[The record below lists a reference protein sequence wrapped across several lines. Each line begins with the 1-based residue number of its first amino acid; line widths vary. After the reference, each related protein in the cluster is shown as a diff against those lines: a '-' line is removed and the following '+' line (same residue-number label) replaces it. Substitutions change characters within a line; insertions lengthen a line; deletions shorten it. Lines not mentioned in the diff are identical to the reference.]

1 MIPALSRVNMA
12 LRPESKIFF
21 RFASLQDS
29 NLLNA
34 NLDYQK
40 AVLAENIIKI
50 IQ

>member
-1 MIPALSRVNMA
+1 MIAALSRVSMA
-12 LRPESKIFF
+12 LRPASKILF

-34 NLDYQK
+34 SLDYQK
-40 AVLAENIIKI
+40 AVLAENIIKM